1 MKLCLELYGVFK
13 TLKIKTEINL
23 LPIMKV
29 HSEKRQA
36 EAHRKHL
43 LKRKNS
49 VSLIGFFCLFVF
61 SYVSCPE
68 ETSLLE
74 ESPAAAEGQG
84 SCRLSLVKW

>member
-1 MKLCLELYGVFK
+1 
-13 TLKIKTEINL
+13 
-23 LPIMKV
+23 MKV

-36 EAHRKHL
+36 EAQRKHL
-43 LKRKNS
+43 LKRKKLCLSNR
-49 VSLIGFFCLFVF
+49 IFCCLFIF

-84 SCRLSLVKW
+84 SCGLSLVKWWQ